1 MHAVQGL
8 QTRTLAEYRG
18 VSDDS
23 LIEEAR
29 SLADALKG
37 ARIAH
42 INATDSGGGVAEI
55 LHSIIPLYR
64 DLGIDASWLV
74 LDGAPEFFDVTKM
87 MHNALQGQPHEFTTS
102 EWDTFLRFNERNARE
117 IDGAFDVIFVHDPQP
132 AAIRRFRPDAAD
144 TWIWRSHIDT
154 SSPNMQAWSFVTEQV
169 EGFDAAVFSLDD
181 FVGPGL
187 QLPHVAIMPP
197 AIDPFVPKNRSWPEA
212 KAREIVASHGVDPDK
227 PFVSQISRFDPWK
240 DPIGVIEAFRMLR
253 PRHPDLQLC
262 LLGNFASDD
271 PEGEVMYAKVLEA
284 AEGEDG
290 IFIITGLTDL
300 VGPFQALSAAVIQ
313 KSIREGFA
321 LTVTEALWKGV
332 PVVGGAVG
340 GIRLQLGGGVGG
352 FLVGSVAECA
362 EKLDYLLSNDEE
374 RAALGK
380 SGREHVRR
388 NFLIPRLLRD
398 ELEIAAQVGAPNAS
412 PTNGAGQTA
421 APDPKPQRL

>member
-8 QTRTLAEYRG
+8 PTRTLAEYRG
-18 VSDDS
+18 VIDDS
-23 LIEEAR
+23 LIEEVR
-29 SLADALKG
+29 SLAGALKG

-42 INATDSGGGVAEI
+42 VNATDSGGGVAEI

-64 DLGIDASWLV
+64 DLGIDTTWLV
-74 LDGAPEFFDVTKM
+74 LDGAPEFFDVTKT
-87 MHNALQGQPHEFTTS
+87 MHNAMQGQPHEFTKG
-102 EWDTFLRFNERNARE
+102 EWDTFLHFNEQNALE
-117 IDGAFDVIFVHDPQP
+117 IDGAFDVVFVHDPQP
-132 AAIRRFRPDAAD
+132 AAIRRFRPDVAS

-154 SSPNMQAWSFVTEQV
+154 SSPNMQAWRFVTEQV
-169 EGFDAAVFSLDD
+169 EDFDAAVFSLDD

-187 QLPHVAIMPP
+187 QLPHVAIVPP
-197 AIDPFVPKNRSWPEA
+197 AIDPFIPKNRHWSEA
-212 KAREIVASHGVDPDK
+212 EAREVVASHGVDPDK

-240 DPIGVIEAFRMLR
+240 DPIGVIEAFRLLR
-253 PRHPDLQLC
+253 PKYPDLQLC

-271 PEGEVMYAKVLEA
+271 PEGEVMYAKVLDA

-290 IFIITGLTDL
+290 LFIITGLTDL

-340 GIRLQLGGGVGG
+340 GIRLQIGGGVGG
-352 FLVGSVAECA
+352 FLVTSVAECA
-362 EKLDYLLSNDEE
+362 DKLDYLLSNDEE
-374 RAALGK
+374 RAALGS
-380 SGREHVRR
+380 SGKEHVRR

-398 ELEIAAQVGAPNAS
+398 ELEIAAQAS
-412 PTNGAGQTA
+412 A
-421 APDPKPQRL
+421 ASSP